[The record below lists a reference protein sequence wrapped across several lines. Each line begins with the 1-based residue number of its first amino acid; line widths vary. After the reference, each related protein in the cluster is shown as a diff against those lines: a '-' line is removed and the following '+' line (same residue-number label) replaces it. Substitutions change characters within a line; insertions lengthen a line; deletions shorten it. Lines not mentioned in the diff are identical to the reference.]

1 MAQALRAAES
11 ALEPPLAAA
20 GVGVVNTD
28 LFLEGD
34 VAGVDGGDTEAP
46 IPSLC
51 VVAVD
56 DETVSGKKERKFK
69 KSAVSSFLR
78 P

>member
-11 ALEPPLAAA
+11 ALEPPPLTAA
-20 GVGVVNTD
+20 GVGVVGAD
-28 LFLEGD
+28 V
-34 VAGVDGGDTEAP
+34 VAGVDDGDTEAT

-56 DETVSGKKERKFK
+56 DETVTER
-69 KSAVSSFLR
+69 
-78 P
+78 